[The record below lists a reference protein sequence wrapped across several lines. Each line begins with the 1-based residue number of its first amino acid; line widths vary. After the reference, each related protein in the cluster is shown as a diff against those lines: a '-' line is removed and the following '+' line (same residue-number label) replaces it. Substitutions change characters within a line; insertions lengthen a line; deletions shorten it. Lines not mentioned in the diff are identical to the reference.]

1 MVDLVWGLGLCH
13 APRVVAYH
21 LWWQPLN
28 RPTSLVLWWGACVS
42 CSTGKLTGVQNFL
55 NLIHFAGFQSQS
67 FEKLWTNAIVLTSG
81 SNSKL
86 FPCVTIENAVLR
98 SQGPMRQKT
107 FHKPWH
113 KKCWVCQL
121 SECLHGLLL
130 CLSCVVCYYVY
141 ITDPVF
147 VLLPNNLE
155 HVRTNFLNSLLF

>member
-13 APRVVAYH
+13 TLRVVAFY

-42 CSTGKLTGVQNFL
+42 CWTGKLTGVQNFL
-55 NLIHFAGFQSQS
+55 NLIHFAGLQSQS

-86 FPCVTIENAVLR
+86 FLGVTIENAVLR
-98 SQGPMRQKT
+98 SQGPMQQKT

-121 SECLHGLLL
+121 SECVHGLMPVMCIALIHIYHWP
-130 CLSCVVCYYVY
+130 CVR
-141 ITDPVF
+141 F
-147 VLLPNNLE
+147 VTNNLE
-155 HVRTNFLNSLLF
+155 HIRTDFLNSLLF